1 MAYEVIILGPLH
13 MPLYFLGTFTEYPFI
28 YNNSD
33 CHYEPYSSSRYEFI
47 LHYLKTIFH
56 SFLKN

>member
-1 MAYEVIILGPLH
+1 MLRISWLFCIFSKHSVNYRNQ
-13 MPLYFLGTFTEYPFI
+13 TFI